1 MMMAEPVIPN
11 AVVNVCRNCIPA
23 AGHLPGQWRQDGL
36 HVVVREIPCSGK
48 IDAQYLLHALDGVT
62 HGVCVVAC
70 TNGDCHLGEGNC
82 RAEVRMRSIRGLLSE
97 VGLEPER
104 AELLHCSAQQPFSKI
119 EQAVRKAVHRLSVLG
134 HVPVGPARPESVEN
148 DESVVPFEV
157 WDVPADVEMGEVASA
172 A

>member
-1 MMMAEPVIPN
+1 MAEPVTPN

-23 AGHLPGQWRQDGL
+23 AGHLPHQWSQHGL

-48 IDAQYLLHALDGVT
+48 IDSQYLLHAIDGVT

-70 TNGDCHLGEGNC
+70 ANGDCHLGEGNC
-82 RAEVRMRSIRGLLSE
+82 RAEVRIRNVRRLLSE

-104 AELLHCSAQQPFSKI
+104 AELLHCSAQEPLSKI
-119 EQAVRKAVHRLSVLG
+119 ERAVRNAVQRLSTLRG
-134 HVPVGPARPESVEN
+134 IPVEPARPESVEV
-148 DESVVPFEV
+148 DESVVPFET
-157 WDVPADVEMGEVASA
+157 WDVPAEVEMGEVASA